1 VLILDFRTSDF
12 DAVSLSSKEM
22 YVILQE
28 SHRKVMKPINVEIIM
43 GHDIGISE
51 TFKLPD
57 NSSEIVDEM
66 EKFQKKV
73 VNDVQ

>member
-1 VLILDFRTSDF
+1 
-12 DAVSLSSKEM
+12 
-22 YVILQE
+22 
-28 SHRKVMKPINVEIIM
+28 MKPINVQITM

-73 VNDVQ
+73 VNHVQ